1 MDQHNRELLLETA
14 RDSIDYGVGHGKPLT
29 VDPSAYDAIMQ
40 RFGATFVTLRIIGD
54 LRGCMGTSMPIRAL
68 VADVADNA
76 FAAAFRDP
84 RFPPL
89 SRAEVDDLSI
99 QISVLSGLEP
109 IHFRSEED
117 LLSQLRPGV
126 DGLFLQEGLHRG
138 TFLPAVWDTLPD
150 KRVFLRE
157 LKQKAK
163 LDPDYWSDS
172 LSVSRY
178 TTESFA

>member
-1 MDQHNRELLLETA
+1 MWPITPSPRLFATSAFHPVPGGGRRSQH
-14 RDSIDYGVGHGKPLT
+14 P
-29 VDPSAYDAIMQ
+29 
-40 RFGATFVTLRIIGD
+40 
-54 LRGCMGTSMPIRAL
+54 
-68 VADVADNA
+68 
-76 FAAAFRDP
+76 
-84 RFPPL
+84 
-89 SRAEVDDLSI
+89 
-99 QISVLSGLEP
+99 ISVLSGLEP
-109 IHFRSEED
+109 ILFRSEED

-138 TFLPAVWDTLPD
+138 TFLPAVWETLPD

-163 LDPDYWSDS
+163 LDRDYWSDS